1 MVRLTVRM
9 VRFIAITDVKL
20 CQAKSSDV
28 IMEIIA
34 IARIP
39 AAAAA
44 LLYRGNEGR
53 RVGLAIT
60 TPHPSTSPTHI
71 VSPASYSTAAS
82 NLAPQLHD
90 HE

>member
-1 MVRLTVRM
+1 MVRLMERV

-44 LLYRGNEGR
+44 LLHREQIRG
-53 RVGLAIT
+53 A
-60 TPHPSTSPTHI
+60 
-71 VSPASYSTAAS
+71 
-82 NLAPQLHD
+82 
-90 HE
+90 